1 MERGQRH
8 NARAGA
14 TVAAAK
20 AAGAPPSPDP
30 DGTDGEALTGQP
42 RPGRGAR
49 IYRAAKAGV
58 ATAAAPEA
66 VAAKAAASA
75 ARRTAAGGG
84 AGAAARPG
92 ATPPAAPAGGSPP
105 TAPGGRSGGGVLAR
119 AAGKAAA
126 AVVPPSV
133 ARAAGYAAGL
143 AGGSGAVTATKDRL
157 RNSKFPK
164 HPVPADERHVEDTL
178 SDEPANPS
186 AAASELPAAGTGA
199 AEPGSDPAPGRSG

>member
-1 MERGQRH
+1 
-8 NARAGA
+8 
-14 TVAAAK
+14 
-20 AAGAPPSPDP
+20 
-30 DGTDGEALTGQP
+30 
-42 RPGRGAR
+42 
-49 IYRAAKAGV
+49 
-58 ATAAAPEA
+58 
-66 VAAKAAASA
+66 
-75 ARRTAAGGG
+75 
-84 AGAAARPG
+84 
-92 ATPPAAPAGGSPP
+92 PP

-199 AEPGSDPAPGRSG
+199 PEPGSDPAPGRSG